1 MSTALARLVLAA
13 AVTASAACSAG
24 APYGFHR
31 ATAAPFPSRDILGE
45 AEIRASHVTTAYDA
59 IMRLRPTYVTWQR
72 IATGYERRLVYV
84 DGMLMGGL
92 DVLRTMP
99 AADIHEVRLL
109 TPVSGAYAYPL
120 NNSGG
125 AILITTKVGP
135 AR

>member
-1 MSTALARLVLAA
+1 MSTALARLALAA
-13 AVTASAACSAG
+13 ALTASAGCS
-24 APYGFHR
+24 APYGLHR
-31 ATAAPFPSRDILGE
+31 ATSAPFPSREVLGE
-45 AEIRASHVTTAYDA
+45 AEIRGAHVTTAWEA
-59 IMRLRPTYVTWQR
+59 VMRLRPTYVTWQR
-72 IATGYERRLVYV
+72 VSTGHERRLVYV

-109 TPVSGAYAYPL
+109 TAVGGAYGYAL

-125 AILITTKVGP
+125 ALLITTKVGP

>member
-1 MSTALARLVLAA
+1 MSTALARLALAVA
-13 AVTASAACSAG
+13 ITASAACSSS

-45 AEIRASHVTTAYDA
+45 AEIRGAHVTTAYEA

-72 IATGYERRLVYV
+72 SSTGNERRLVYV

-99 AADIHEVRLL
+99 AGDIHEVRLL
-109 TPVSGAYAYPL
+109 RAVNGGYAFPL
-120 NNSGG
+120 NNSAG
-125 AILITTKVGP
+125 ALLITTRLGP

>member
-1 MSTALARLVLAA
+1 MSTALARLALALTVA
-13 AVTASAACSAG
+13 GTAACSAS

-31 ATAAPFPSRDILGE
+31 ASAAPFPSREMLGE
-45 AEIRASHVTTAYDA
+45 AEIASAHVTTAYDA
-59 IMRLRPTYVTWQR
+59 IMRLRPTYVSWQR
-72 IATGYERRLVYV
+72 ISTGNERRLVYV

-99 AADIHEVRLL
+99 SADIHEVRLL
-109 TPVSGAYAYPL
+109 TNVSGAYGYAL

-125 AILITTKVGP
+125 ALLITTKVGP

>member
-1 MSTALARLVLAA
+1 MSTALARLALAV
-13 AVTASAACSAG
+13 AVTATAACAAN

-31 ATAAPFPSRDILGE
+31 ATAAPFPSRELLSE
-45 AEIRASHVTTAYDA
+45 AEIAGAHVTTAYEA

-72 IATGYERRLVYV
+72 VATGNERRLVYV
-84 DGMLMGGL
+84 DGMLIGGL
-92 DVLRTMP
+92 DVLQTMP

-109 TPVSGAYAYPL
+109 TTLSGAFGYPL

-135 AR
+135 RR

>member
-1 MSTALARLVLAA
+1 MSTALARLALSVVVA
-13 AVTASAACSAG
+13 TTAACSAG

-31 ATAAPFPSRDILGE
+31 ATAAPFPSREMLGE
-45 AEIRASHVTTAYDA
+45 AEIATAHVTTAYDA

-72 IATGYERRLVYV
+72 ISTGNERRLVYV

-99 AADIHEVRLL
+99 AADIHEVKLL
-109 TPVSGAYAYPL
+109 TNVSGAYGYAL